1 MDTVAGFWQ
10 RWTADAFRPMFFLTA
25 CAAAL
30 LAPLW
35 LLVLAGQI
43 PAPPGLH
50 PVQWHAHEM
59 LFGFGGALIVGFVLT
74 AVRNWTGQASA
85 SAPELLALVLM
96 WLAGRAM
103 PWFEAAPSMLSA
115 TVVAGYFLFAALIV
129 ARPLLRG
136 RNWRNIV
143 FIPLLLWL
151 AGLSAMVWLAPLGTA
166 LAALDMALYT
176 IVALL
181 VFMGG
186 RVIPFFTERRLA
198 HVSVTRLAWL
208 DWSST
213 LTAAALIPAVLL
225 ADGVLRGSLF
235 ALAGMLVLVRM
246 AGWEAWATW
255 REPLLWVLHLGYL
268 WLAVGLLYIAAGLL
282 SGLWPASEGSHALV
296 VGALGSLAIGMMAR
310 VSLGHS
316 GRVLAVSGWMVPAFL
331 LPSVAAILRL
341 LAPFG
346 VPLDWLTGMAVAAL
360 LWSLAFA
367 IWLWRFVP
375 VLHCGREA

>member
-1 MDTVAGFWQ
+1 MVAVAGFWQ
-10 RWTADAFRPMFFLTA
+10 RWTADAFRPLFVLTA
-25 CAAAL
+25 LAAVVL
-30 LAPLW
+30 IPVW
-35 LLVLAGQI
+35 LLVLAGYM
-43 PAPPGLH
+43 PAPPALH

-59 LFGFGGALIVGFVLT
+59 LFGFAGALIVGFVLT
-74 AVRNWTGQASA
+74 AVRNWTGQPSA
-85 SAPELLALVLM
+85 TPMELLVLVLLWLTARAIPWMDSAPALAATGVAAFFVY
-96 WLAGRAM
+96 AG
-103 PWFEAAPSMLSA
+103 F
-115 TVVAGYFLFAALIV
+115 VV

-143 FIPLLLWL
+143 FVPLMLWL
-151 AGLSAMVWLAPLGTA
+151 AGLSAMVWLTSLGPA

-198 HVSVTRLAWL
+198 QVNITRQRWL

-213 LTAAALIPAVLL
+213 LMVVALIPAVLL
-225 ADGVLRGSLF
+225 PDGGLRGALF
-235 ALAGMLVLVRM
+235 ALAGLLLLLRL
-246 AGWEAWATW
+246 AGWEPWATW

-268 WLAVGLLYIAAGLL
+268 WLAVGMLYIAAGLF

-316 GRVLAVSGWMVPAFL
+316 GRPLVVSGWMAFAFV
-331 LPSVAAILRL
+331 LPTLAAVTRL

-346 VPLDWLTGMAVAAL
+346 VPLDWLTGMGLAAAL
-360 LWSLAFA
+360 WTLAYA
-367 IWLWRFVP
+367 IWLLRFWP
-375 VLHCGREA
+375 VLNSARVNQ